1 MIGTDSPDAAEIA
14 AMQHRRAR
22 LRLKAREIVAAA
34 ERGETVDPYS
44 LEWAQFVDRHNRPA
58 AGWLGEQEKTAT

>member
-1 MIGTDSPDAAEIA
+1 MTDSPDPAELA

-22 LRLKAREIVAAA
+22 LRLAAHELVTRS

-44 LEWAQFVDRHNRPA
+44 LEWARQVVRNNRPA
-58 AGWLGEQEKTAT
+58 AGWLGEPEKTER

>member
-1 MIGTDSPDAAEIA
+1 MNDSPDQEEIA

-22 LRLKAREIVAAA
+22 LRLKAREIVAAF

-58 AGWLGEQEKTAT
+58 AGWLGDPEKTAT

>member
-1 MIGTDSPDAAEIA
+1 MNDSPDQAELA

-22 LRLKAREIVAAA
+22 LRLKAREIVAAF

-58 AGWLGEQEKTAT
+58 AGWLGEQEKTE

>member
-1 MIGTDSPDAAEIA
+1 MNDSPDQAELA

-22 LRLKAREIVAAA
+22 LRLKAREIVAAF

>member
-1 MIGTDSPDAAEIA
+1 MNDSPDQAELD

-22 LRLKAREIVAAA
+22 LRLKAREIVAAF

-58 AGWLGEQEKTAT
+58 AGWLGEPEKTE

>member
-1 MIGTDSPDAAEIA
+1 MNDSPDQAELA

-22 LRLKAREIVAAA
+22 LRLKAREIVAAH

-58 AGWLGEQEKTAT
+58 AGWLGDPEKTAT